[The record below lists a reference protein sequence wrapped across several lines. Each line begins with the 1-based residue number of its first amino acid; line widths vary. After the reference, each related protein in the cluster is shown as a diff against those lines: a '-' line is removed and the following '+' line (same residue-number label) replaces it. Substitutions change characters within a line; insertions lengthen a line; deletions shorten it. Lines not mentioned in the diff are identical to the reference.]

1 MRLSLK
7 FLGYFLRENEN
18 TAKQTQLYDDNFSPS
33 WKEIARSLG
42 LQMFT
47 GIPGRQNWFNETSS
61 EPSICAVIYFLKNL
75 GYLLYVKS

>member
-1 MRLSLK
+1 MRHSHK
-7 FLGYFLRENEN
+7 FLGFFLRENEN

-47 GIPGRQNWFNETSS
+47 GNFEGCRYA
-61 EPSICAVIYFLKNL
+61 CFLSVADVGL
-75 GYLLYVKS
+75 FYRS